1 MYPFKFHACF
11 NPNVE
16 ISAMYRHEEMG
27 VRIPVE
33 AAAIEQSGNA
43 NRVKPS

>member
-16 ISAMYRHEEMG
+16 ISAIYKHEEMG
-27 VRIPVE
+27 VVMPVE

-43 NRVKPS
+43 NRVKLS